1 MLGPVAPKLRA
12 DDINEEDLS
21 DLVATR
27 DRLRHLRVRRR
38 GDLLTLESGPKS
50 DPISHIRFRRASVQ
64 YWTLECATHTGRWER
79 TGYRDTLSRL
89 LDLVVTTLPWTIA
102 PIE

>member
-1 MLGPVAPKLRA
+1 MAPKLRA
-12 DDINEEDLS
+12 DDIDEEDLA
-21 DLVATR
+21 DLIETR
-27 DRLRHLRVRRR
+27 DGLRHLRVRRR
-38 GDLLTLESGPKS
+38 GDLLTLESGPKT
-50 DPISHIRFRRASVQ
+50 DPISHIRFRRSSVQ

-89 LDLVVTTLPWTIA
+89 LDLVVASLPWTIA